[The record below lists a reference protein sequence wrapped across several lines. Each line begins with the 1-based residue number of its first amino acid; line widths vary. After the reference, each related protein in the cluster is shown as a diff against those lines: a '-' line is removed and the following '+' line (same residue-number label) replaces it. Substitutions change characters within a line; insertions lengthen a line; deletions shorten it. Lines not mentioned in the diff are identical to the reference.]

1 MAICIVESL
10 LLFSLVAVLYRFFKG
25 PSLWDRLLAYNSAS
39 NRVVVLLAIAAV
51 VFEQPLYVDVAI
63 VYAALS
69 FLGVVI
75 LARFMERGEGHR

>member
-1 MAICIVESL
+1 MHSASSL
-10 LLFSLVAVLYRFFKG
+10 LLILTLVAVLYRLILG
-25 PSLWDRLLAYNSAS
+25 PTSWDRLLAYNSAS
-39 NRVVVLLAIAAV
+39 NRVVILLAIAGV
-51 VFEQPLYVDVAI
+51 VLNQPAYLDVAI

>member
-1 MAICIVESL
+1 
-10 LLFSLVAVLYRFFKG
+10 
-25 PSLWDRLLAYNSAS
+25 
-39 NRVVVLLAIAAV
+39 
-51 VFEQPLYVDVAI
+51 VAI

>member
-1 MAICIVESL
+1 MHVAESAL
-10 LLFSLVAVLYRFFKG
+10 LLATLAAVLFRLFLG
-25 PSLWDRLLAYNSAS
+25 PTPWDRLLAYNSAS
-39 NRVVVLLAIAAV
+39 NRVVILLAMAAV
-51 VFEQPLYVDVAI
+51 GLNQSAYLDVAI